1 MISSV
6 AHSSMSVYWGVMQKP
21 QTDSVSANGAKTD
34 TSSTTLD
41 PSAELKPKTANS
53 SNNSNGIQL
62 SDADLKI
69 IQQLKSRDIEV
80 RAHEMAHLAAA
91 GGIASSGAK
100 FTYQQGPDG
109 SSYAIGGE
117 VSIDTSS
124 VSGNPAATISK
135 AQTIKSAALAP
146 AQPSGQ
152 DFQVAAMAT
161 AMAAKAA
168 AELQTLSILIQ
179 ANGVAGHSSPKLD
192 VSA

>member
-1 MISSV
+1 MISSI
-6 AHSSMSVYWGVMQKP
+6 AHASMAGYWGSIQKP
-21 QTDSVSANGAKTD
+21 QTDSARDPKTD
-34 TSSTTLD
+34 TSFVSVN
-41 PSAELKPKTANS
+41 PSIELKPKTAS
-53 SNNSNGIQL
+53 GTDGIQL

-69 IQQLKSRDIEV
+69 IQQLKSRDTEV

-91 GGIASSGAK
+91 GGIATSGAK

-117 VSIDTSS
+117 VSVDTSS
-124 VSGNPAATISK
+124 VPGNPAATISK

-161 AMAAKAA
+161 AMATKAA
-168 AELQTLSILIQ
+168 AELQALSKLIQ
-179 ANGVAGHSSPKLD
+179 ANGGGHTTPKLD